1 MRPLF
6 LGLSLVA
13 FAAAGGGGYWLGLGR
28 PDLADLVAT
37 LPSLVAGS
45 AAAPAADA
53 PASPAVA
60 PRSTPANAAPTA
72 YYRDPDGKP
81 FYSAGP
87 KRTADG
93 RDYVP
98 VPVGSDAAAADPAS
112 SPAAGAPTAPAVPE
126 TGARKVLYYR
136 NPMGLPD
143 TSPVPKKDSMGMD
156 YIPVYDGPEEEA
168 GIVRISPGRVQR
180 TGVRTEAVERRS
192 VSRPLRVPGVVE
204 LDERRIA
211 VVTTRADAFVEEVA
225 DATTGSAVTK
235 GTPLVR
241 LYSPEMA
248 AAGAQLVIEVKG
260 GASKTGGGA
269 RLRLENLDAPEEAI
283 REIERTGKVPL
294 SMVWSAPQ
302 DGVVLERSAVR
313 GMMAKAGD
321 VLFRL
326 ADIATVWVVADVP
339 ESQVADVRVGSAAA
353 IRPTSRPGRTL
364 GGVVDLVYP
373 QVAAATRTV
382 RVRIA
387 VDNREGL
394 LLPGMYADVVVDGGS
409 PAPVVAVPNEAVLD
423 TGSRRVV
430 ILDRG
435 EGRFEPRAV
444 EIGARGDAYAEI
456 ASGVAEGDRVVV
468 GANFLI
474 DAESNLKAALTALAP
489 RADEAEA
496 KP

>member
-1 MRPLF
+1 MRSLL
-6 LGLSLVA
+6 LGLSLAAVV
-13 FAAAGGGGYWLGLGR
+13 AAGGGGYWVGVGR
-28 PDLADLVAT
+28 PDLGVLAAT
-37 LPSLVAGS
+37 LPFLADDIVSSHAPTTAAAAETDASAEPPDVS
-45 AAAPAADA
+45 AAAGP
-53 PASPAVA
+53 V
-60 PRSTPANAAPTA
+60 A

-87 KRTADG
+87 TRTADG

-98 VPVGSDAAAADPAS
+98 VPVGSDGTAAAAEPAKTAT
-112 SPAAGAPTAPAVPE
+112 AAEAA
-126 TGARKVLYYR
+126 ARKVLYYR

-180 TGVRTEAVERRS
+180 TGVRTEVVERRS

-204 LDERRIA
+204 LDERRIS

-225 DATTGSAVTK
+225 DVTTGGAVGK
-235 GTPLVR
+235 GAPLAR

-248 AAGAQLVIEVKG
+248 AAGAQLVIELKS
-260 GASKTGGGA
+260 GAPKAGGGA
-269 RLRLENLDAPEEAI
+269 RLRLENLDVPEAAI
-283 REIERTGKVPL
+283 REIERTGKVPR
-294 SMVWSAPQ
+294 SMVWTAPQ

-326 ADIATVWVVADVP
+326 ADISTVWVVADVP
-339 ESQVADVRVGSAAA
+339 ESQVADVRLGSAAA
-353 IRPTSRPGRTL
+353 IIPTSRPGTTL
-364 GGVVDLVYP
+364 EGVVDLVYP
-373 QVAAATRTV
+373 QVAAATRSV

-387 VDNREGL
+387 VDNRDGL
-394 LLPGMYADVVVDGGS
+394 LLPGMYAEVAIDSGS
-409 PAPVVAVPNEAVLD
+409 AAPVVAVPNEAILD
-423 TGSRRVV
+423 SGSRRVV

-444 EIGARGDAYAEI
+444 EVGTRGELFTEI
-456 ASGVAEGDRVVV
+456 AEGVAEGDRVVV

-474 DAESNLKAALTALAP
+474 DAESNLKAALATLAAP
-489 RADEAEA
+489 AGEGEVR
-496 KP
+496 P